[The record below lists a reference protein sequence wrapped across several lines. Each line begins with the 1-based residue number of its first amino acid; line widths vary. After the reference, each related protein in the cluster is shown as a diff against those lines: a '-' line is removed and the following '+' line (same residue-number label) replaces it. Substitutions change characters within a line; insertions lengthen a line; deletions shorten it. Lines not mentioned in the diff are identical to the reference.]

1 MGKRN
6 HFRHF
11 KIWSMKRL
19 ICIRGKKVSNFL
31 IQSENVAYPME
42 DTKYLE
48 TLPLWKE
55 CYMMITKSK
64 KSNNYKLLR
73 YLFI

>member
-1 MGKRN
+1 MRKP
-6 HFRHF
+6 F
-11 KIWSMKRL
+11 
-19 ICIRGKKVSNFL
+19 CIKGKKVSTYL
-31 IQSENVAYPME
+31 IQASHATYPME

-73 YLFI
+73 YLFV